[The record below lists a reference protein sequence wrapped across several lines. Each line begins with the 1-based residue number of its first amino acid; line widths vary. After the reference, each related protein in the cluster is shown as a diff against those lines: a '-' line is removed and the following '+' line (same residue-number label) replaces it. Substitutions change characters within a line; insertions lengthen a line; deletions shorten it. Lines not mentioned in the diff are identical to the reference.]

1 MISSPQ
7 IESVLA
13 SLVDSRVAAIHKAMP
28 GRVES
33 FDASTQKAV
42 IQPLIKRARIDE
54 EGKRQADAI
63 APVVNV
69 PIMFP
74 GAGGYRITFPVNRGD
89 IVLLIIADASLDH
102 WLAHGG
108 LVDPA
113 DDRRNDIS
121 DGIAI
126 PGLYNFANL
135 PTDTLQNSMVLHG
148 EAIRLG
154 SSNADD
160 RVALMS
166 DLLILKNALS
176 TATISLGT
184 GGAASVVAAANT
196 AAGVSWP
203 NCSQKVKA
211 E

>member
-1 MISSPQ
+1 MISSPE
-7 IESVLA
+7 IESVLMSIA
-13 SLVDSRVAAIHKAMP
+13 DSRVAAIHKAMP

-33 FDASTQKAV
+33 FDPSTQKAT

-54 EGKRQADAI
+54 EGARQVDAI

-69 PIMFP
+69 PVMFP

-89 IVLLIIADASLDH
+89 IVLLIIADSSLDL

-108 LVDPA
+108 LVDPG

-135 PTDTLQNSMVLHG
+135 PTDTSQSAMVLHG
-148 EAIRLG
+148 DIRLG
-154 SSNADD
+154 SSGATD

-166 DLLILKNALS
+166 DLVILKNAI
-176 TATISLGT
+176 ATIT
-184 GGAASVVAAANT
+184 AATNGATAMASADT
-196 AAGVSWP
+196 AAGGDWP
-203 NCSQKVKA
+203 NCSQKVRA

>member
-1 MISSPQ
+1 
-7 IESVLA
+7 
-13 SLVDSRVAAIHKAMP
+13 MP

-148 EAIRLG
+148 ETIRLG
-154 SSNADD
+154 STDADD
-160 RVALMS
+160 GVAMRS
-166 DLLILKNALS
+166 DLVQLKNMLTSAPDGISYGTSLKTALNAS
-176 TATISLGT
+176 TFP
-184 GGAASVVAAANT
+184 V
-196 AAGVSWP
+196 
-203 NCSQKVKA
+203 CSQKVKA

>member
-1 MISSPQ
+1 MISSPE
-7 IESVLA
+7 IESVLMSIA
-13 SLVDSRVAAIHKAMP
+13 DSRVAAIHKAMP

-33 FDASTQKAV
+33 FDPSTQKAT

-54 EGKRQADAI
+54 EGSRQVDAI

-69 PIMFP
+69 PVMFP

-89 IVLLIIADASLDH
+89 IVLLIIADSSLDL

-108 LVDPA
+108 LVDPG

-126 PGLYNFANL
+126 PGLYNFASL
-135 PTDTLQNSMVLHG
+135 PTDTLQNAMVMHG
-148 EAIRLG
+148 ETIRLG
-154 SSNADD
+154 SSNANDG
-160 RVALMS
+160 VAMRS
-166 DLLILKNALS
+166 DLVQLKNMLTSAPDGIGYGTSLK
-176 TATISLGT
+176 ATLL
-184 GGAASVVAAANT
+184 ADP
-196 AAGVSWP
+196 WP
-203 NCSQKVKA
+203 ICSQKVKA